1 MTCVGFLEIFKLKLI
16 LKSMKLTK
24 WIPVTIFL
32 LTMVSCDKRP
42 DEIIACGDDQV
53 IVIDSKAS
61 DKEDVRILWRWKV
74 SEAKDLPDP
83 YQKYLIPTDECK
95 PVEGNKKILITSS
108 GGGVVLVDRKSK
120 KSLFYAHSPMAHSAE
135 ILPNNRVVIALST
148 HPDGNSLEV
157 YDLNESERVIF
168 KDSLYSGH
176 GVVWMNKMK
185 SLFALGYNEL
195 RRYSL
200 KNWNS
205 DKPELQLEDKWI
217 LPDNG
222 GHDLISISETGLIL
236 TTTKS
241 VWVFNIPEE
250 QFSPFELLGQV
261 SNIKSVNYNES
272 VKELVYTKGEISWW
286 THNIYCKN
294 PDKTLIIHE
303 INLYKARVNPK

>member
-1 MTCVGFLEIFKLKLI
+1 
-16 LKSMKLTK
+16 MKHIK
-24 WIPVTIFL
+24 WFTIAVFL
-32 LTMVSCDKRP
+32 LSIISCDRKP

-53 IVIDSKAS
+53 IVIDRKAS
-61 DKEDVRILWRWKV
+61 DRENIKVLWSWKV
-74 SEAKDLPDP
+74 SDADDLPVA
-83 YQKYLIPTDECK
+83 YQKLLIPTDECK
-95 PVEGNKKILITSS
+95 PVDGTKKILITSS

-148 HPDGNSLEV
+148 HSDGNSLEV
-157 YDLNESERVIF
+157 YDLKGSEKVIF

-200 KNWNS
+200 KNWDT
-205 DKPELQLEDKWI
+205 DKPELLLEEKWT

-222 GHDLISISETGLIL
+222 GHDLISISDTKLLI

-241 VWVFNIPEE
+241 IWIFNIPGKE
-250 QFSPFELLGQV
+250 FSPFELLKQMG
-261 SNIKSVNYNES
+261 NIKSVNYNES
-272 VKELVYTKGEISWW
+272 TEELVYTKGEISWW
-286 THNIYCKN
+286 THNIYCIN
-294 PDKTLIIHE
+294 PDKTLIIPG